1 MNEDQ
6 YDEEFRR
13 KHPELFR
20 NYRKEPVTA
29 ETIKTEGEKPFKD
42 TAQVLATLSRLGI
55 GYQAAV
61 RGDAI
66 RRRYQQFPFRGG
78 DAPLVDVKTI
88 PTKPKNSAHLIKEL
102 DNYLPSPIQTAQR
115 RMGMKF
121 GEFGVLGKKLKGE
134 ILDGDMEKRRMEW
147 PREDAL
153 EGFPVMTDRGK
164 VNSKFNPYLSH
175 SERKYHWTSLPT
187 AEELKRRGKLGP
199 RWEYIDAE
207 KPKRPIRTK
216 GKLTTPERIK
226 GRIERGAP
234 VYTGQPVPDIE
245 DLAHAAKGPGF
256 EKTWERY
263 DRSSVEGFPKE
274 LETHL
279 QNKFG
284 GSDSQMEAFKFVQ
297 TSAKKQA
304 KILKDEMNKKSQFDF
319 LSFALTATDPDVPK
333 SKRLDIE
340 DIHTLA
346 QVMSDKPRSANLYD
360 RGHNISAK
368 NIARH
373 EKQPTTADY
382 ASNIDPVE
390 IKSSIRDF
398 IPTTK
403 GIDTLRIKEAGNIKR
418 GARKDL
424 PQPIQ
429 TLKGVSRNI
438 EEEYVRFLNP
448 EIDQAILR
456 IPQEAWG
463 EMLKYIR
470 DGFDAKRSAGF
481 SSFQDYLDDRG
492 ITRSQYDSFTKKSQD
507 TLRKKFNK
515 QKEFVTGKQ
524 QLDQQDEWIKEL
536 ADDYLQKYTYEVETG
551 IKKINPQLQYL
562 EKYFP
567 LDE

>member
-1 MNEDQ
+1 MNEEDDDQ
-6 YDEEFRR
+6 SFIDKGGIAGY
-13 KHPELFR
+13 LNR
-20 NYRKEPVTA
+20 NYQNKTIGKEATPYVKSALKGLGESYQDTMWKARRGMLGPHSFLGAHAIDTLGKIIPDIPVDKG
-29 ETIKTEGEKPFKD
+29 ISHG
-42 TAQVLATLSRLGI
+42 LHNWLGI
-55 GYQAAV
+55 DKPLANV
-61 RGDAI
+61 
-66 RRRYQQFPFRGG
+66 GG
-78 DAPLVDVKTI
+78 HIGEFALTRKVLKSIPNLVSTKVTPYTKGLNPVEVKKPPINVT
-88 PTKPKNSAHLIKEL
+88 PKNSAHLINKL

-121 GEFGVLGKKLKGE
+121 GEFGVLGKNLKGE
-134 ILDGDMEKRRMEW
+134 I
-147 PREDAL
+147 
-153 EGFPVMTDRGK
+153 
-164 VNSKFNPYLSH
+164 
-175 SERKYHWTSLPT
+175 
-187 AEELKRRGKLGP
+187 
-199 RWEYIDAE
+199 
-207 KPKRPIRTK
+207 KPKRTK

-234 VYTGQPVPDIE
+234 VYKDQPVPDIE
-245 DLAHAAKGPGF
+245 DLSHAAKGPGF
-256 EKTWERY
+256 EKTWKRY
-263 DRSSVEGFPKE
+263 DRSSVEGFSKE

-373 EKQPTTADY
+373 EKQPTTSDY
-382 ASNIDPVE
+382 ASNIDPAE
-390 IKSSIRDF
+390 IKGSIRDF

-403 GIDTLRIKEAGNIKR
+403 GIDTLRIKEVGNIKK
-418 GARKDL
+418 GSRKDL

-470 DGFDAKRSAGF
+470 DGFDVKRSAGF

-492 ITRSQYDSFTKKSQD
+492 ITRSQYDSFTKKSQNKL
-507 TLRKKFNK
+507 TAKFNK
-515 QKEFVTGKQ
+515 QKEFVVGKQ
-524 QLDQQDEWIKEL
+524 QIDQHSKWIREL